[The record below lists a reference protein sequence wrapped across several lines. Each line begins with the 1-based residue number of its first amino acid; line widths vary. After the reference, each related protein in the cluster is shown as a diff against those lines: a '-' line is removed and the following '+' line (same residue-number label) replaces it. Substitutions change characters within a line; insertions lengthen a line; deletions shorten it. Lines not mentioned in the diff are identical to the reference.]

1 MDKDKSFER
10 QYSLNVA
17 RIKLGK
23 SQERFEVEKDFFK
36 RFEQDTIQDA
46 KVVAILDVVKNT
58 SHLDVDFHFQGK
70 VEIPCD
76 RCGQLYE
83 HPIDE
88 RQRIFYAFDE
98 EMKFEGYEVMYVNSQ
113 EPYLSIVQEL
123 YDFIYLAIPLR
134 RVPKTDIH
142 LCDPEILKK
151 LGLDEQGNPLSTKD
165 EKEEIDPRWEKL
177 KKLRDQM
184 E

>member
-23 SQERFEVEKDFFK
+23 SQERFEVGKDFFE

-46 KVVAILDVVKNT
+46 HVSVVLDIVKNT
-58 SHLDVDFHFQGK
+58 SHLDVNFHFHGK
-70 VEIPCD
+70 AQVPCD

-88 RQRIFYAFDE
+88 QQRIYYAFDE
-98 EMKFEGYEVMYVNSQ
+98 NMKFEGYEVMYVNPQ
-113 EPYLSIVQEL
+113 EPFLTIVQEL
-123 YDFIYLAIPLR
+123 YDFIHLAIPLR
-134 RVPKTDIH
+134 RVPETDIH
-142 LCDPEILKK
+142 LCDPVILKK
-151 LGLDEQGNPLSTKD
+151 LGLDEQGNPLSVQNE
-165 EKEEIDPRWEKL
+165 EKEIDPRWEKL